1 MKLLKTTLAL
11 LLGILLILVLFQSCY
26 SVRIR
31 SFEGTPE
38 PEFPMVRDDYYR
50 GMQVVELDTVITIS
64 ATSKD
69 FTLVINKSLLC
80 PSAELHTVEYRN
92 TLGSVLLSGITFG
105 RKRKVKIK
113 YVCMKENPN
122 Q

>member
-1 MKLLKTTLAL
+1 MKFLKTAL
-11 LLGILLILVLFQSCY
+11 ILLFGILFILVLLQSCY

-31 SFEGTPE
+31 SVEGAPE
-38 PEFPMVRDDYYR
+38 PEFPLVRDDYYR
-50 GMQVVELDTVITIS
+50 GMQVIELDTVITVS

-69 FTLVINKSLLC
+69 FTLLINRSDLC

-105 RKRKVKIK
+105 RKCKVKIK

-122 Q
+122 L

>member
-1 MKLLKTTLAL
+1 MKLLKTIVL
-11 LLGILLILVLFQSCY
+11 LLIGVLFALVLLQSCY

-31 SFEGTPE
+31 SVEGAPE
-38 PEFPMVRDDYYR
+38 PEAPLVREDYYR
-50 GMQVVELDTVITIS
+50 GMTVIELDTVITIS

-69 FTLVINKSLLC
+69 FTYLIKKSDLC
-80 PSAELHTVEYRN
+80 PSGMLHTIEYKN
-92 TLGSVLLSGITFG
+92 TLGSVLLSAVTLG

-122 Q
+122 